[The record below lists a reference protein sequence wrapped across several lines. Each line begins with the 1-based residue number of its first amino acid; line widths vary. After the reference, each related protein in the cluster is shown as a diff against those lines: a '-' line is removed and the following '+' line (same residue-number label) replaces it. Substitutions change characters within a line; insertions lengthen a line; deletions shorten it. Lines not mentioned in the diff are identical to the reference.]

1 MKQTIT
7 LRQFL
12 KQAPREINQ
21 FNKPEWFDNFK
32 GLSYTEKY
40 NLYINQ
46 TPMIEHFLK
55 SDDEHLYYKKTCH
68 QIYRIG
74 KTFFIKKIQV
84 GSVYITPKSVKINLP
99 SQETFAEFLQLL
111 NIKLWKDTRE
121 CLVYP
126 EYQLLSKPSILKDIL
141 TGHVYNDETLWKR
154 FALHAFKLKNVSW
167 KDFKTCYKNFNIPDI
182 VHFTKNVDNSLRI
195 IAAEYKI
202 DPWGPR
208 MITIR
213 DTLNLAVKFDQIID
227 LNWSNKRL
235 EQFHQE
241 QIRLANALE
250 IASKPQIP
258 IFDQLIGNEH
268 ITMLNNE
275 REIYEEGLNMH
286 HCIHSCYFNRIK
298 RQEYAAFHMT
308 FPEDCTFG
316 VKILDGQPFLD
327 QIYLKYDKPVQRE
340 TSRIAEKFIEKH
352 NEQLL
357 QLLKSPIPVHE
368 ATIDLRFNTGGIDR
382 SFETAT
388 AFNYE
393 LP

>member
-1 MKQTIT
+1 MKQTIS

-12 KQAPREINQ
+12 KQAPREVHQ

-32 GLSYTEKY
+32 ELSYAQKY
-40 NLYINQ
+40 HLYINSD
-46 TPMIEHFLK
+46 PVFEHFLK

-68 QIYRIG
+68 QICRIG
-74 KTFFIKKIQV
+74 RTFFIKKLQV
-84 GSVYITPKSVKINLP
+84 GSIYITPKSVKTNFP
-99 SQETFAEFLQLL
+99 SRETFAEFLQLL

-121 CLVYP
+121 CS
-126 EYQLLSKPSILKDIL
+126 EYHLLNKPSILKDIL

-154 FALHAFKLKNVSW
+154 YALHAFKLKNVSW
-167 KDFKTCYKNFNIPDI
+167 KDFKVCYNHHFNILDL

-195 IAAEYKI
+195 LAKECEL
-202 DPWGPR
+202 DSWSSR
-208 MITIR
+208 MTLFR
-213 DTLNLAVKFDQIID
+213 DVLQLAVKLGQVID
-227 LNWSNKRL
+227 LNWSDKRM

-241 QIRLANALE
+241 QVRIINALE
-250 IASKPQIP
+250 IASKPQTP

-298 RQEYAAFHMT
+298 KQEYIAFHMT

-316 VKILDGQPFLD
+316 VKIASGEVILD
-327 QIYLKYDKPVQRE
+327 QIYLKYDKRVQDETRQVAIDFIKKHSKQLSELLKFQIPVQE
-340 TSRIAEKFIEKH
+340 S
-352 NEQLL
+352 
-357 QLLKSPIPVHE
+357 
-368 ATIDLRFNTGGIDR
+368 TINLRFN
-382 SFETAT
+382 EPCYEAPEPAT
-388 AFNYE
+388 TFNYE

>member
-12 KQAPREINQ
+12 KQAPREIQQ

-32 GLSYTEKY
+32 ELSYIQKY

-46 TPMIEHFLK
+46 TPMFEHFLK

-68 QIYRIG
+68 QICRIG
-74 KTFFIKKIQV
+74 RTFFIKKLQV
-84 GSVYITPKSVKINLP
+84 GSIYITPKSVKTNFP
-99 SQETFAEFLQLL
+99 SRETFDEFLQLL
-111 NIKLWKDTRE
+111 NIKLWKNIRE
-121 CLVYP
+121 CS
-126 EYQLLSKPSILKDIL
+126 EYHLLNKPSILKDIL
-141 TGHVYNDETLWKR
+141 TGHVYNDESLWKR
-154 FALHAFKLKNVSW
+154 YALHAFKLKNVSW
-167 KDFKTCYKNFNIPDI
+167 KDFKICYNHHFNILDI

-195 IAAEYKI
+195 LAKECELSPYGKI
-202 DPWGPR
+202 T
-208 MITIR
+208 TIR
-213 DTLNLAVKFDQIID
+213 DVLNLAVKLDQVID
-227 LNWSNKRL
+227 LNWSYKRL

-241 QIRLANALE
+241 QVRIVNALT
-250 IASKPQIP
+250 IASKPQTP

-298 RQEYAAFHMT
+298 KQEYIAFHMT

-316 VKILDGQPFLD
+316 VKIASGEVILD
-327 QIYLKYDKPVQRE
+327 QIYLKYDRHVQDE
-340 TSRIAEKFIEKH
+340 TRQVALDFIKKH
-352 NEQLL
+352 SKQLSK
-357 QLLKSPIPVHE
+357 LLKSSVQKFP
-368 ATIDLRFNTGGIDR
+368 DLRFNTPCY
-382 SFETAT
+382 EAPEPAT
-388 AFNYE
+388 TFTYE

>member
-12 KQAPREINQ
+12 KQVPREVHQ

-32 GLSYTEKY
+32 ELSYTQKF

-46 TPMIEHFLK
+46 TPIIEHFLK
-55 SDDEHLYYKKTCH
+55 SDDEHLWYKKINH
-68 QIYRIG
+68 QICRVGRI
-74 KTFFIKKIQV
+74 FFIKKLQV
-84 GSVYITPKSVKINLP
+84 GSVYITPKSVKINFP
-99 SQETFAEFLQLL
+99 SREPFAEFLQLL
-111 NIKLWKDTRE
+111 NIKLWKDIRE
-121 CLVYP
+121 CS
-126 EYQLLSKPSILKDIL
+126 EYYILNKPSILKDIL

-154 FALHAFKLKNVSW
+154 YALHAFKLKNVSW
-167 KDFKTCYKNFNIPDI
+167 KDFKICYNHNFNIPDI
-182 VHFTKNVDNSLRI
+182 VHFTKNAENSFRI
-195 IAAEYKI
+195 IAKECEADMYGGKI
-202 DPWGPR
+202 
-208 MITIR
+208 ITIR
-213 DTLNLAVKFDQIID
+213 DILKLAIKLDQVID
-227 LNWSNKRL
+227 LNWSGKRL

-241 QIRLANALE
+241 QIRLVNALE
-250 IASKPQIP
+250 IASKPQTP
-258 IFDQLIGNEH
+258 IFDQVIENEH
-268 ITMLNNE
+268 IKMLNNE

-316 VKILDGQPFLD
+316 IKILDGKPFLD

-352 NEQLL
+352 YEQLL
-357 QLLKSPIPVHE
+357 KLIKSPDCSDFCRPC
-368 ATIDLRFNTGGIDR
+368 N
-382 SFETAT
+382 ETT
-388 AFNYE
+388 TFNYE